1 MKQAERQNK
10 EKKVNMNVDL
20 EEQCYIC
27 PDCGHIIDWNNEEE

>member
-10 EKKVNMNVDL
+10 EKKVNMTVDL

-27 PDCGHIIDWNNEEE
+27 PDCGHIIDWNKEEE